1 MSQQTYYY
9 EIEGNIVS
17 LLVEGGTIHQ
27 FLNVREMYFFVDDQ
41 SALFIEVT
49 PYNWDQLYEQGAFF

>member
-1 MSQQTYYY
+1 MQNTFYY
-9 EIEGNIVS
+9 EVEGSIVS

-27 FLNVREMYFFVDDQ
+27 FRNVREMYLFVDDE

-49 PYNWDQLYEQGAFF
+49 PDNWDQLYDQGAFF